1 MANIA
6 FIGVIF
12 IGIALGFVLG
22 QRSSFSQFSSIGRL
36 LKNKRKPKLM
46 RSLANILSEE
56 SDEAIDQFISGVEVR
71 SDTLDLHLG
80 LAATLRRK
88 GELERAIRVHQ
99 HVSDQPSLSFDEH
112 ISVRLELA
120 KDYLEFG
127 FFDRAE
133 KLLQEVASQSGVT
146 ASQRINALKQLIDVY
161 QDTKD
166 WLKAIEI
173 ADQLTSR
180 KFSDEADVWRCN
192 QAQYACELAEAA
204 LHAHEIDE
212 ASRWVRN
219 ALKYDSKCA
228 RASVLQAEIDIRE
241 NRIPAA
247 IASLDR
253 IPQQNPSLATL
264 VVPPLIRCYMILE
277 DDTNLEAKL
286 RAYLEH
292 HADRKC
298 LVKLCDIVER
308 RGGYK
313 AVLEV
318 LAKCVGTPPESPDK
332 SPQLYAVVCFLRE
345 ARAQSGAI
353 FRFGDTL
360 KALLH
365 SKREYH
371 CTQCGFVGSKLHW
384 CCPKCKSWGAAK
396 YQDSW

>member
-1 MANIA
+1 MADIA

-12 IGIALGFVLG
+12 LGIALGFVLG
-22 QRSSFSQFSSIGRL
+22 QHSSFAIFPNISHWFKS
-36 LKNKRKPKLM
+36 KRQPKLR
-46 RSLANILSEE
+46 RSLMNMLSEE

-99 HVSDQPSLSFDEH
+99 HVSDQPNLSFDEQ

-146 ASQRINALKQLIDVY
+146 LSQRTTALKQLIDVY

-180 KFSDEADVWRCN
+180 KFADEADVWRHN

-219 ALKYDSKCA
+219 ALKYDARCA

-241 NRIPAA
+241 NRIPAVL
-247 IASLDR
+247 ASLDR
-253 IPQQNPSLATL
+253 IPEQNPALATL
-264 VVPPLIRCYMILE
+264 IVPPLIRCYTILE
-277 DDTNLEAKL
+277 DDRNLEKKL
-286 RAYLEH
+286 LAYLQQH
-292 HADRKC
+292 PDRKC
-298 LVKLCDIVER
+298 LVKLCDIAAR
-308 RGGYK
+308 RGGHK
-313 AVLEV
+313 AVLDV
-318 LAKCVGTPPESPDK
+318 LTQCVGTPPEPPEN
-332 SPQLYAVVCFLRE
+332 SPQLHAVVCFLRE
-345 ARAQSGAI
+345 ARAQARST

-371 CTQCGFVGSKLHW
+371 CTQCGFVGAKLHW
-384 CCPKCKSWGAAK
+384 CCPKCKTWGAAQ